1 MGTIKAPDE
10 KQLVI
15 AGLYSLLS
23 ELAYS
28 LAMNKMPA
36 QEVMEVTQELS
47 AWWEARSGKQF
58 LDEANQA
65 PLIAEVVRKPH
76 VQAVLKSFGNRLR
89 FTYTNYKGVTSVR
102 TISPKGLEVVQNSIY
117 LEPTWCIRATC
128 EDKKEERSFSQRH
141 PPGHH

>member
-65 PLIAEVVRKPH
+65 PLAQR
-76 VQAVLKSFGNRLR
+76 
-89 FTYTNYKGVTSVR
+89 
-102 TISPKGLEVVQNSIY
+102 
-117 LEPTWCIRATC
+117 WCGSLMS
-128 EDKKEERSFSQRH
+128 KQS
-141 PPGHH
+141 